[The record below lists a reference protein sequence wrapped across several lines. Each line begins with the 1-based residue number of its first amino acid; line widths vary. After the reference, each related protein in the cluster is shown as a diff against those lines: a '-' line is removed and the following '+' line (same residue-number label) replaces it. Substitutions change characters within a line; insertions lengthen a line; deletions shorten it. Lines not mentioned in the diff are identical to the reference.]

1 MIKKRLLVIILIL
14 SVTLIDVSAQTDTTG
29 LESFESIREGVI
41 DVSPP
46 APPDEISEEVPTRFN
61 LYLELKDYNTK
72 ELVNDIHVNIEI
84 YDITNK
90 KETKTLQYVDEEGI
104 LKFKLYPGDWNIK
117 LKVDKLD
124 TDGKDYFIETNF
136 LVNNNLTQT
145 IYLLPIGSVRGI
157 VYDNK
162 EKAVKNADLKFEC
175 SANYGE
181 TNQKTT
187 DSFGSFTSY
196 WLPIGSCKISA
207 QHNNEIGSE
216 QVDIQQGTILDTE
229 IRLNKRMA
237 SSKLNIYI
245 GILIVLVLSI
255 IYYLKRN
262 VKLKKTET
270 PKKAEEEKNIKED
283 VTKVELSSRTRDLIN
298 TLKDKEKV
306 VVDFLLENNYNG
318 SQAKIRNVTGIPKT
332 SLTRLFVSLEAKKI
346 ITIEKIGKL
355 KKIKLTEWFLGKG

>member
-1 MIKKRLLVIILIL
+1 MIKKRLLVITLILCSILIN
-14 SVTLIDVSAQTDTTG
+14 VNAQTNTTG
-29 LESFESIREGVI
+29 LETFESIGEEI
-41 DVSPP
+41 TDISPP
-46 APPDEISEEVPTRFN
+46 SPPEIIEEIPKKFS

-90 KETKTLQYVDEEGI
+90 KETKTLQYVDEKGV
-104 LKFKLYPGDWNIK
+104 LKLKLYPGNWKIK

-124 TDGKDYFIETNF
+124 TNGKDYFIEKNF
-136 LVNNNLTQT
+136 VVNSDLTQT

-162 EKAVKNADLKFEC
+162 EKAVKNANLKFEC

-216 QVDIQQGTILDTE
+216 QVNIQQGKLIDSE
-229 IRLNKRMA
+229 IRLDKRIA

-245 GILIVLVLSI
+245 GIFIVLVLSI
-255 IYYLKRN
+255 IYYLKRGI
-262 VKLKKTET
+262 KLKKIEA
-270 PKKAEEEKNIKED
+270 PKKLLEEKKIKED
-283 VTKVELSSRTRDLIN
+283 ITKVELSSRTRDLIN
-298 TLKDKEKV
+298 TLKDKERI
-306 VVDFLLENNYNG
+306 VVDFLLENKYNS
-318 SQAKIRNVTGIPKT
+318 SQAKIRNATGIPKT
-332 SLTRLFVSLEAKKI
+332 SLTRLFVSLETKKI
-346 ITIEKIGKL
+346 ITVEKIGKL
-355 KKIKLTEWFLGKG
+355 KKIKLTDWFLGKG